1 MPAHSRAVLEQ
12 MLPAA
17 ENRVARGAERIRAQE
32 ARVAALE
39 RRGLADQS
47 KTLLAIMKQTQAL
60 QMEHVELLKR
70 ELAEPGF
77 RHRDGTSAE

>member
-17 ENRVARGAERIRAQE
+17 QNHVARGAERIRAQE

-39 RRGLADQS
+39 RKGLADQA
-47 KTLLAIMKQTQAL
+47 KKLLAVLKQTQAL

-70 ELAEPGF
+70 ELAAP
-77 RHRDGTSAE
+77 D